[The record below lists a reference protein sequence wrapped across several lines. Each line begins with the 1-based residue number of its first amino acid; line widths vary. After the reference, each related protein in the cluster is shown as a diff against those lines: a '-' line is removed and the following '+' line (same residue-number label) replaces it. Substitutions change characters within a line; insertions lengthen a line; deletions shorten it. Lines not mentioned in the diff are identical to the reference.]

1 MQSTHLSESERD
13 SLFKTLWNRSLVGVA
28 ILDREGR
35 FHQANPAFCAVV
47 EYSEPELQNK
57 RWQDITHPDDLAPA
71 VSLTNDIADG
81 RRDGYV
87 MKKRYISKTGQVV
100 WVVMSAE
107 RLEVAGVFHY
117 FVKQISEVLTV
128 HHAPALVP
136 VVVAKKPLMEPLLKL
151 IRENYPWIILL
162 LGSVAYTLAEVL
174 KRI

>member
-1 MQSTHLSESERD
+1 MQPGDLKDAEKNSLLS
-13 SLFKTLWNRSLVGVA
+13 TLWNRSLVGVA

-71 VSLTNDIADG
+71 VSVTNDIADG

-87 MKKRYISKTGQVV
+87 MKKRYLSKTGEVV

-128 HHAPALVP
+128 HPAPALVP
-136 VVVAKKPLMEPLLKL
+136 VVEKKIQAAPLLKL
-151 IRENYPWIILL
+151 IRENYPWIVLL
-162 LGSVAYTLAEVL
+162 LGAVAYTAAEVL
-174 KRI
+174 KNL

>member
-1 MQSTHLSESERD
+1 MHSTNLSDAERD

-28 ILDREGR
+28 ILDRDGR

-47 EYSEPELQNK
+47 EYSEPELQAK
-57 RWQDITHPDDLAPA
+57 RWQDITHPEDLAPA
-71 VSLTNDIADG
+71 ISLTQDIAEG

-117 FVKQISEVLTV
+117 FVKQISEVLPV
-128 HHAPALVP
+128 HQPPAP
-136 VVVAKKPLMEPLLKL
+136 VVVARKPLLEPLLKL
-151 IRENYPWIILL
+151 IRENYPWVIILL
-162 LGSVAYTLAEVL
+162 GAVAYTVAEVL